1 MAPYKFS
8 TTIEVRFKDVDSLGH
23 VNNAVYL
30 TYFEIAR
37 FHYWKTLFG
46 EDLPQ

>member
-30 TYFEIAR
+30 TYFEIAAAPAHVR
-37 FHYWKTLFG
+37 VAR
-46 EDLPQ
+46 ERDE